1 MLERQRATKYTNSS
15 RRKKEKVLA
24 DQLRERDMF
33 IWYFQKQAN
42 LLTKTMSKGAWNAEC
57 CKCGVLPQFENVKLL
72 KFNRHRRCSTPTTER
87 WHNLSAKLTSLKWML
102 TRKESPIFQLR
113 SLHNNSWNFYCLRNT
128 NIQCKERKLN
138 MQNTTFVLLCPWK
151 TIANRS

>member
-42 LLTKTMSKGAWNAEC
+42 LLTKTMSKGA
-57 CKCGVLPQFENVKLL
+57 
-72 KFNRHRRCSTPTTER
+72 
-87 WHNLSAKLTSLKWML
+87 
-102 TRKESPIFQLR
+102 
-113 SLHNNSWNFYCLRNT
+113 
-128 NIQCKERKLN
+128 
-138 MQNTTFVLLCPWK
+138 
-151 TIANRS
+151 